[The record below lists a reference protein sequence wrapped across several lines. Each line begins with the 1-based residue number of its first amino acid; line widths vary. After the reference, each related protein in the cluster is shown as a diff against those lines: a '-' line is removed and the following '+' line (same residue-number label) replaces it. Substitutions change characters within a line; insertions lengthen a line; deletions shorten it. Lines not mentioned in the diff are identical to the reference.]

1 MVISMGF
8 QNPASIFQMM
18 NLWNRFKQN
27 HPKFP
32 KFMTAVYQNGIK
44 EGSIIEINVTTPDGQ
59 SLNSNLKISAEDM
72 KLIEELKALAMNDR

>member
-1 MVISMGF
+1 MSF
-8 QNPASIFQMM
+8 QNPAAIFQIM
-18 NLWNRFKQN
+18 NIWNKFKQN

-44 EGSIIEINVTTPDGQ
+44 EGSIIEINVTTADGQ

-72 KLIEELKALAMNDR
+72 ELIEQLKKLSLNQ

>member
-1 MVISMGF
+1 MAF
-8 QNPASIFQMM
+8 QNPAAILQMM
-18 NLWNRFKQN
+18 NLWNKFKQN

-44 EGSIIEINVTTPDGQ
+44 EGSIIEINVTTADGQ

-72 KLIEELKALAMNDR
+72 ELIDQLKNLTMNP

>member
-1 MVISMGF
+1 MVITMGF
-8 QNPASIFQMM
+8 QNPTSIFQMM
-18 NLWNRFKQN
+18 NLWNKFKQN

-59 SLNSNLKISAEDM
+59 CLNSNLKISADDM
-72 KLIEELKALAMNDR
+72 KLVEELRNLAMNP

>member
-1 MVISMGF
+1 MGL

-32 KFMTAVYQNGIK
+32 KFMTAVYQNGIR
-44 EGSIIEINVTTPDGQ
+44 EGSIIEINVTTPDGP
-59 SLNSNLKISAEDM
+59 SLNSNLKISAADM
-72 KLIEELKALAMNDR
+72 RLIEELKGLIMNP

>member
-1 MVISMGF
+1 MSF
-8 QNPASIFQMM
+8 QNPAAILQMM

-44 EGSIIEINVTTPDGQ
+44 EGSIIEINVTTADGQ
-59 SLNSNLKISAEDM
+59 TLNSNLKISADDM
-72 KLIEELKALAMNDR
+72 ELIEQLKKLTMNP

>member
-1 MVISMGF
+1 MSF
-8 QNPASIFQMM
+8 QNPAAILQVM
-18 NLWNRFKQN
+18 NVWNKFKKN

-44 EGSIIEINVTTPDGQ
+44 EGTIIEINVTTADGQ

-72 KLIEELKALAMNDR
+72 ELIEQLKKLPC

>member
-1 MVISMGF
+1 MSF
-8 QNPASIFQMM
+8 QNPAAIFQLM
-18 NLWNRFKQN
+18 NLWNKFKQN

-44 EGSIIEINVTTPDGQ
+44 EGSIIEINVTTADGQ

-72 KLIEELKALAMNDR
+72 ELIEQIKKLSLNQ

>member
-1 MVISMGF
+1 MSF
-8 QNPASIFQMM
+8 QNPAAIFQIM
-18 NLWNRFKQN
+18 NIWNKFKQN

-44 EGSIIEINVTTPDGQ
+44 EGSIIEINVTTADGQ

-72 KLIEELKALAMNDR
+72 ELIEQLKNLSLNQ

>member
-1 MVISMGF
+1 MVITMGF

-18 NLWNRFKQN
+18 NLWNRFKKN
-27 HPKFP
+27 HSKFP
-32 KFMTAVYQNGIK
+32 KFMTAVYQNGIR

-72 KLIEELKALAMNDR
+72 KLIEELKDLAVKP

>member
-1 MVISMGF
+1 MSF
-8 QNPASIFQMM
+8 QNPTAILQMM

-44 EGSIIEINVTTPDGQ
+44 EGSIIEINVTTADGQ

-72 KLIEELKALAMNDR
+72 ELIEQLKNLSMNP

>member
-1 MVISMGF
+1 MSF
-8 QNPASIFQMM
+8 QNPAAIFQLM
-18 NLWNRFKQN
+18 NLWNKFKQN

-44 EGSIIEINVTTPDGQ
+44 EGSIIEINVTTADGQ

-72 KLIEELKALAMNDR
+72 ELIEQIKKLSFNQ